1 MHQRSAQQNSVRKPA
16 KTISLPKIANKLG
29 QRMFF
34 FLLHRHGAFIAATL
48 KRILKFSSYECQF
61 SWSTASDSFLILFSI
76 IRHFSSNSFAFTFI
90 RTQWK
95 NQPINSKYSLV
106 IAKEYIISNIFS
118 IFVNKN
124 WQIKSLQMD
133 SNLTNL
139 KKPLALQSLWKIHP
153 PPISISII
161 FITSCTWKKE

>member
-16 KTISLPKIANKLG
+16 KTVSLPKIANKLG

-76 IRHFSSNSFAFTFI
+76 IRHFSSNLSFLILFSIIRHFSSNSFAFTFI

-124 WQIKSLQMD
+124 WQIKSL
-133 SNLTNL
+133 
-139 KKPLALQSLWKIHP
+139 
-153 PPISISII
+153 
-161 FITSCTWKKE
+161 